1 MYTQCQHCKAIFR
14 VNMREVTVAQGKLR
28 CGECDQVF
36 NASDSLSTSM
46 PTSYDDSITNDQP
59 RKNVENYNKNHTNKT
74 SNTFT
79 VKEVEVEVEEKI
91 KKIRKPLKINWFVIL
106 ALLLFALL
114 LSQIFYNNR
123 HFFLGTPLNQPE
135 KIQMLNHN
143 IFAHPIE
150 SGVLLISA
158 LIENTAE
165 QAQPYPILELRLKNS
180 QSKLIALRRFSPRE
194 YLEKYDKNS
203 LIPVK
208 KPISLKL
215 KIKDPGRKA
224 THFQFEF
231 L

>member
-1 MYTQCQHCKAIFR
+1 MYTQCQNCKAIFR

-36 NASDSLSTSM
+36 NAADSLSTSI
-46 PTSYDDSITNDQP
+46 PTSYEDS
-59 RKNVENYNKNHTNKT
+59 VENNQSQTSLDDYNKSRLNNPST
-74 SNTFT
+74 SFT
-79 VKEVEVEVEEKI
+79 VKKVEEKNV
-91 KKIRKPLKINWFVIL
+91 KKRESIQINWLIVT
-106 ALLLFALL
+106 AVLLLIFL
-114 LSQIFYNNR
+114 LSQVFYNNR
-123 HFFLGTPLNQPE
+123 HFFLGIPLHQPE

-143 IFAHPIE
+143 IFAHPNE

-165 QAQPYPILELRLKNS
+165 QAQPYPTLELRLKNS
-180 QSKLIALRRFSPRE
+180 QAKLISLRRFLPRE
-194 YLEKYDKNS
+194 YLEKYNKND
-203 LIPVK
+203 LIPSK

-215 KIKDPGRKA
+215 KIKDPGRNA